1 MNPIISL
8 SSGKDL
14 IQRKSMH
21 SKIKELAE
29 QHFQEAVETRRYL
42 HQHPEVSYKEFETT
56 KFIKSELDKLGIP
69 YESPLETGCVGI
81 LEGGKKSDRVIALR
95 ADIDALPIT
104 EEGEA
109 KQAFIS
115 KNEGVAHCC
124 GHDAHTS
131 NLLTAAKIL
140 KELQGEIEG
149 KVLLVF
155 QPGEEK
161 LPGGGR
167 LLSETGFLQDQG
179 VQAIY
184 GLHTSPMH
192 KPGTIAT
199 KVGPLMAA
207 PDEFE
212 VEIIGKGG
220 HAARAHEAV
229 DPIVL
234 SAQYIN
240 AIQTVASRSVDPTEP
255 VVVTVGRIEGGTA
268 YNIIPEKVKLWG
280 TARTLTPETAE
291 LVEERLEALAK
302 GITESAGGSYTF
314 NFNKGYPAVIN
325 TENEAETVLGSMRK
339 LFGDD
344 SAIEMRRP
352 IMAGEDFS
360 FYQQHFP
367 GAFFFVGSGSEDSDS
382 KYPWHHPKY
391 NVDDRFFEVATPLMV
406 SLVFDHK

>member
-1 MNPIISL
+1 
-8 SSGKDL
+8 
-14 IQRKSMH
+14 MH
-21 SKIKELAE
+21 SKIKQLSETY
-29 QHFQEAVETRRYL
+29 FQYAIETRRYL

-56 KFIKSELDKLGIP
+56 KFIKSKLDELDIP

-104 EEGEA
+104 EEGEN
-109 KQAFIS
+109 KKDFLSQN
-115 KNEGVAHCC
+115 KGVAHCC

-140 KELQGEIEG
+140 KELQSEIEG

-161 LPGGGR
+161 LPGGGK
-167 LLSETGFLQDQG
+167 LLSETGFLQEQG

-199 KVGPLMAA
+199 KAGPLMAA

-229 DPIVL
+229 DPVVL
-234 SAQYIN
+234 SAQYVN
-240 AIQTVASRSVDPTEP
+240 AIQTIASRNVDPTEP

-280 TARTLTPETAE
+280 TARTLRPETAD
-291 LVEERLEALAK
+291 LVKEKLESLAK

-314 NFNKGYPAVIN
+314 QLNKGYPAVIN
-325 TENEAETVLGSMRK
+325 TEKEAKTVLDSMTK
-339 LFGDD
+339 LFGEE
-344 SAIEMRRP
+344 SAVEMNRP
-352 IMAGEDFS
+352 IMAGEDFA

-367 GAFFFVGSGSEDSDS
+367 GAFFFVGSGSEESGS
-382 KYPWHHPKY
+382 TYSWHHPKY

-406 SLVFDHK
+406 SLVFDHQS